1 MNAIIRQQTDQGV
14 KMQRI
19 HKVGIVQY
27 SQNYSTADR
36 KWSEI
41 IDLWVNSEKPI
52 KTITLD
58 SKTQII
64 LEGGD

>member
-19 HKVGIVQY
+19 HKVRIVQY

-41 IDLWVNSEKPI
+41 INLWVNSEKPI